1 MIIGGFQRFSLIDYP
16 DKISAIVFT
25 QGCNFRC
32 PYCHNPELVDPK
44 NSANIRLKEDEIL
57 SFLDR
62 RKGKLNAVTITGGE
76 PLLQSDLS
84 AFLSAIKRLRYLVK
98 LDTNGSFPS
107 RLKKIIELKSVDY
120 IAMDIK
126 TSLDKYHQVIK
137 RKIDTRKILDSIRL
151 VMDSGL
157 DYEFRTTVVKALF
170 EKDDLSWTES
180 DPAIFNFYKQL
191 ISMRKEHPALRSTD
205 LNVVA
210 HNHPDRALSFFKSDG
225 TERLLAVL
233 NFSGDRLQLTPDLT
247 PIDAGAVFKELFSG
261 KTYRNLVQI
270 DLPAYAVMLF
280 KLQTGR

>member
-1 MIIGGFQRFSLIDYP
+1 MTIGGFQRFSLIDYP
-16 DKISAIVFT
+16 DKICAIVFT

-44 NSANIRLKEDEIL
+44 KFGIELKEAEIL

-62 RKGKLNAVTITGGE
+62 RKGKLDAVTVTGGE

-84 AFLSAIKRLRYLVK
+84 TFLSEVKRLGYLVK
-98 LDTNGSFPS
+98 LDTNGSFPI

-151 VMDSGL
+151 IMNSGL

-170 EKDDLSWTES
+170 EKDD
-180 DPAIFNFYKQL
+180 FYKIGQL
-191 ISMRKEHPALRSTD
+191 IKNARLYVLQKFVPSKALDDTFLDMKSYTD
-205 LNVVA
+205 EEL
-210 HNHPDRALSFFKSDG
+210 DC
-225 TERLLAVL
+225 
-233 NFSGDRLQLTPDLT
+233 
-247 PIDAGAVFKELFSG
+247 FKEIMEGF
-261 KTYRNLVQI
+261 VQRCI
-270 DLPAYAVMLF
+270 I
-280 KLQTGR
+280 R

>member
-16 DKISAIVFT
+16 DKICAIVFT

-44 NSANIRLKEDEIL
+44 RSANIGLNEDEVL

-84 AFLSAIKRLRYLVK
+84 TFLSAIKRLGYLVK

-107 RLKKIIELKSVDY
+107 RLERIMQSKSVDY

-126 TSLDKYHQVIK
+126 ASLDKYNKAIK
-137 RKIDTRKILDSIRL
+137 TKIDTKKILDSIRL
-151 VMDSGL
+151 ILDSGL

-170 EKDDLSWTES
+170 EKDD
-180 DPAIFNFYKQL
+180 FYKIGQL
-191 ISMRKEHPALRSTD
+191 IKNARLYILQRFVPSKTLDATFLDMKSCTD
-205 LNVVA
+205 EEL
-210 HNHPDRALSFFKSDG
+210 DC
-225 TERLLAVL
+225 
-233 NFSGDRLQLTPDLT
+233 
-247 PIDAGAVFKELFSG
+247 FKEIMEGF
-261 KTYRNLVQI
+261 VQRCI
-270 DLPAYAVMLF
+270 I
-280 KLQTGR
+280 R